1 MVPIPSSPRGWDHS
15 PLSEAYSPLDT
26 PRLFQV
32 EVTSRFDRTRK
43 KFCSSHRPYVY
54 RNHRKSR
61 REHVGPRTARRRRM
75 TRLDTNL
82 FDYLILGIY
91 FALVIAI
98 GVLARRAIATSE
110 DFLLSGRSL
119 PAWITGLA
127 FISANLGAIEILGMA
142 ANGAQYGLSTVH
154 FYWIGAV
161 PAMVFLGLVMMPFY
175 YGSRVRSV
183 PEYLLRRFN
192 PATHLWN
199 ALTFAVAS
207 VLSAGVNLFAMALII
222 EVLLGWPTWL
232 SVVVSA
238 GFVLVYIFLGGLSG
252 AIYNEVLQFFVIIA
266 GLIPIVIIGL
276 NAMGGWSG
284 LVERVTSQAG
294 KENHFETWAGTAVG
308 NWTNPLG
315 DWIGIVMGLG
325 FVLSFGYWTTNFAEV
340 QRALSAKNLSAAER
354 TPLIGAFPKIFIP
367 FLTIIPGLIAISL
380 IPNLGQEGSG
390 TKYNYA
396 IPILMNEYLPNGTL
410 GIALAGLLAAFMA
423 GMAANV
429 SSFNTVF
436 TYDIWQDYVR
446 KHHPDG
452 YYLNVGRIVTV
463 AGVLIGIG
471 TAFIASGF
479 SNIMNY
485 IQALFSFFNA
495 PVFATF
501 IIAMFWRR
509 TSPWAGFWGLVT
521 GFLGAV
527 IWQYWVGPQFAYFYP
542 GGDTSGE
549 INAQMLNFYGAIVAF
564 VTDAVVTV
572 AVTLVTAPKPM
583 EQLAGLVW
591 GVPDPDAGDPHEG
604 YVRRWWESPKLLG
617 FTALGMVLV
626 LSILFI

>member
-1 MVPIPSSPRGWDHS
+1 M
-15 PLSEAYSPLDT
+15 E
-26 PRLFQV
+26 
-32 EVTSRFDRTRK
+32 
-43 KFCSSHRPYVY
+43 
-54 RNHRKSR
+54 
-61 REHVGPRTARRRRM
+61 
-75 TRLDTNL
+75 RLDTNL
-82 FDYLILGIY
+82 FDYTILAIY
-91 FALVIAI
+91 FILVIAI
-98 GVLARRAIATSE
+98 GILARRAIATSE

-119 PAWITGLA
+119 GAWITGLA

-142 ANGAQYGLSTVH
+142 ANGAQYGMSTVH

-175 YGSRVRSV
+175 YVSRVRSV

-207 VLSAGVNLFAMALII
+207 VLSAGVNLYAMALII
-222 EVLLGWPTWL
+222 EVLLGWPTWV

-266 GLIPIVIIGL
+266 GLIPIVVIGL
-276 NAMGGWSG
+276 TAIGGWSG
-284 LVERVTSQAG
+284 LQERVTSQAG

-367 FLTIIPGLIAISL
+367 FLTIIPGLIAVAL
-380 IPNLGQEGSG
+380 VPNLGQGDLQ
-390 TKYNYA
+390 YNYA
-396 IPILMNEYLPNGTL
+396 IPILMNEFLPNGTL

-446 KHHPDG
+446 KHRPDN
-452 YYLNVGRIVTV
+452 YYLNVGRVVTV
-463 AGVLIGIG
+463 VGVLIGIG
-471 TAFIASGF
+471 TAFIAAGF
-479 SNIMNY
+479 SNIMVY
-485 IQALFSFFNA
+485 IQSLFSFFNA

-501 IIAMFWRR
+501 LFAMFWRR
-509 TSPWAGFWGLVT
+509 TTPWAGFSGLVA
-521 GFLGAV
+521 GFLGALSF
-527 IWQYWVGPQFAYFYP
+527 QYLIGPNIAYFYP

-564 VTDAVVTV
+564 VTDAVVTI
-572 AVTLVTAPKPM
+572 AVTLFTKPKPL

-617 FTALGMVLV
+617 FTALGLVLV
-626 LSILFI
+626 LTIIFI